1 MELGPVPLYGV
12 VLEKIETEPDK
23 FKQAVWNRTGDRGHE
38 MVLDATKSM
47 FPLKN
52 QGSLG
57 LLRLGTIKNMITLMS
72 DGQKVTGTNVLGEY
86 DNVGGVMV
94 IGPGDQGIVYE
105 AYEKEM
111 GDTFDLQAIYEAI
124 GNFNPAPEATPSANP
139 RAKL

>member
-1 MELGPVPLYGV
+1 MLPIPTAL
-12 VLEKIETEPDK
+12 TS
-23 FKQAVWNRTGDRGHE
+23 Q
-38 MVLDATKSM
+38 
-47 FPLKN
+47 
-52 QGSLG
+52 
-57 LLRLGTIKNMITLMS
+57 IKNMITLMS

-111 GDTFDLQAIYEAI
+111 GDTFDLKAIYEAI
-124 GNFNPAPEATPSANP
+124 ENFKPGPEATSSAANP